1 MSASRLFSQ
10 SGIAFRLLIK
20 NLFINLVLCLLV
32 FVCVLSCNYAW
43 YQAREIGEN
52 YRIIASLKHEKTLLC
67 MGYDLDFSG
76 LEIPHTEGGMRR
88 AIVSDQLRVYFYAKA
103 LPEHI
108 TIPLS
113 KGSWQSEPQTVG
125 ETVYYPMVVSRE
137 TSPYKMGSRHRIQ
150 LLNGTTVHIYICGVL
165 NREQRFVNLSA
176 VTNAVNADYLVGE
189 CDRNTV
195 SLFGIEELYPSEVT
209 HGMYVSET
217 GPKFVFFDE
226 NLSEEDYMEC
236 YRYCRDQGFVYTYDA
251 LMEACREQLRQGY
264 TFFLP
269 LVLCL
274 ALLSIVGVISFT
286 VLSVK
291 NNTVYYSCFLL
302 CGGTRRDCIRLSVF
316 NLCWIALFGLLITL
330 FVTGL
335 FINAGVFD
343 GWYQV
348 TAANVC
354 ISLGLGAC
362 VPLLGWLV
370 TVLLFKN
377 KTNLQLLK
385 AEA

>member
-1 MSASRLFSQ
+1 
-10 SGIAFRLLIK
+10 
-20 NLFINLVLCLLV
+20 
-32 FVCVLSCNYAW
+32 
-43 YQAREIGEN
+43 
-52 YRIIASLKHEKTLLC
+52 
-67 MGYDLDFSG
+67 
-76 LEIPHTEGGMRR
+76 
-88 AIVSDQLRVYFYAKA
+88 
-103 LPEHI
+103 
-108 TIPLS
+108 
-113 KGSWQSEPQTVG
+113 
-125 ETVYYPMVVSRE
+125 
-137 TSPYKMGSRHRIQ
+137 
-150 LLNGTTVHIYICGVL
+150 
-165 NREQRFVNLSA
+165 
-176 VTNAVNADYLVGE
+176 
-189 CDRNTV
+189 
-195 SLFGIEELYPSEVT
+195 
-209 HGMYVSET
+209 
-217 GPKFVFFDE
+217 
-226 NLSEEDYMEC
+226 MEC
-236 YRYCRDQGFVYTYDA
+236 YRYCRDRGFVYTYDA

-302 CGGTRRDCIRLSVF
+302 CGGTRSDCIRLSVF

-343 GWYQV
+343 GWHQV

-377 KTNLQLLK
+377 KTNIQLLK

>member
-76 LEIPHTEGGMRR
+76 LEIPHSEGGMRR

-137 TSPYKMGSRHRIQ
+137 TSPYKMGSRHQIQ

-165 NREQRFVNLSA
+165 NREQRYMQLRA
-176 VTNAVNADYLVGE
+176 VTNHVNADVFIKK
-189 CDRNTV
+189 CDDNSV
-195 SLFGIEELYPSEVT
+195 SFFGIEELYPSEVT
-209 HGMYVSET
+209 HGKYVEDT

-343 GWYQV
+343 GWHQV

-377 KTNLQLLK
+377 KTNIQLLK

>member
-1 MSASRLFSQ
+1 MDARNELKGKRGLVRLLNATRYSLAGYKAAWQ
-10 SGIAFRLLIK
+10 DEEAFRQI
-20 NLFINLVLCLLV
+20 CLLAV
-32 FVCVLSCNYAW
+32 IGLPLACWLGRDWAESVL
-43 YQAREIGEN
+43 
-52 YRIIASLKHEKTLLC
+52 L
-67 MGYDLDFSG
+67 
-76 LEIPHTEGGMRR
+76 
-88 AIVSDQLRVYFYAKA
+88 
-103 LPEHI
+103 
-108 TIPLS
+108 
-113 KGSWQSEPQTVG
+113 
-125 ETVYYPMVVSRE
+125 
-137 TSPYKMGSRHRIQ
+137 
-150 LLNGTTVHIYICGVL
+150 
-165 NREQRFVNLSA
+165 A
-176 VTNAVNADYLVGE
+176 V
-189 CDRNTV
+189 
-195 SLFGIEELYPSEVT
+195 
-209 HGMYVSET
+209 
-217 GPKFVFFDE
+217 
-226 NLSEEDYMEC
+226 
-236 YRYCRDQGFVYTYDA
+236 
-251 LMEACREQLRQGY
+251 
-264 TFFLP
+264 P

>member
-1 MSASRLFSQ
+1 MNASKMFSQ
-10 SGIAFRLLIK
+10 SSMAFQLLIK
-20 NLFINLVLCLLV
+20 NFFINLVLCLLV

-43 YQAREIGEN
+43 YQAMEIDGN
-52 YRIIASLKHEKTLLC
+52 YRIVASLKHQKTLLF
-67 MGYDLDFSG
+67 MGRGLNLSDLQVPYQ
-76 LEIPHTEGGMRR
+76 IGGMRYGYL
-88 AIVSDQLRVYFYAKA
+88 SDERMLYFYNDA
-103 LPEHI
+103 LTEYI
-108 TIPLS
+108 DIPLS

-125 ETVYYPMVVSRE
+125 ETIYYPMVVSRE
-137 TSPYKMGSRHRIQ
+137 TSPYKMGSRHQIQ

-165 NREQRFVNLSA
+165 NREQRYMQLRA
-176 VTNAVNADYLVGE
+176 VTNHVNADVFIKK
-189 CDRNTV
+189 CDDNSV
-195 SLFGIEELYPSEVT
+195 SFFGIEELYPSEVT

-302 CGGTRRDCIRLSVF
+302 CGGTRSDCIRLSVF

-377 KTNLQLLK
+377 KTNIQLLK